1 MHEVWGKN
9 MVLEQDKDAQYGPSI
24 DDAWNLQ
31 IDHAICSDLQ
41 RCLDREWLVTN
52 GIGGYAAGSL
62 PGATTRSYHGLLVAA
77 LHPPVERTVL
87 VAKFDEE
94 ITLPDGQVLQLGTN
108 EYAGGVLSPS
118 GYTYLESVTLEADI
132 PRFLYRLNENLTLE
146 KRIWMEYGQNTT
158 YVQYVVHGMLS
169 DEDSVVEL
177 AVLPFCL
184 SRDHHNTTRG
194 DPGWHFLVENHGNR
208 CRVRASENAP
218 TYQLIAR
225 PGATFT
231 PTGLWYW
238 HVFHRREHERGLA
251 DQEDLYQPGIF
262 RLRMIPGRHATFV
275 LSAEPD
281 LPADF
286 GGPRHE
292 SAVTNAFVRHR
303 LRTKQL
309 LAVADRRVNDL
320 QQRDPVFARLILAAD
335 QFIVA
340 RPDYT
345 APQSLHLTPHRKT
358 ILAGYPWFADWG
370 RDTMISL
377 PGLLLHTG
385 RYSEARGLLK
395 AFASFVHEG
404 LIPNRF
410 PDSGETPEYNTV
422 DATLWMFHALNRYL
436 TVTGDYSL
444 LKELFPVLSSII
456 LWHIHGTAYGIYVD
470 PVDGLLSSGVPG
482 IQLTWMDA
490 KISDWVVTPRHGK
503 PVEVNALWYYALTCM
518 ESWAVRLS
526 TDATQYSQLRTLVRK
541 HFAAR
546 FWYEAG
552 GYLYDVVDAN
562 GVAGQHDAS
571 LRPNQLFAAALTND
585 LVSDAQAASIL
596 QQVTA
601 HLLTPLG
608 LRSLSPTDPAY
619 HGHFLGDRVWRDSSY
634 HQGAVWPW
642 LIGAYID
649 VHLRVHN
656 DRDALVPLL
665 QPLVE
670 QLWQNCLGT
679 IGELAEP
686 EPPYAM
692 NGCFA
697 QAWSVAEMLRG
708 WLLVRK

>member
-1 MHEVWGKN
+1 
-9 MVLEQDKDAQYGPSI
+9 
-24 DDAWNLQ
+24 
-31 IDHAICSDLQ
+31 
-41 RCLDREWLVTN
+41 
-52 GIGGYAAGSL
+52 
-62 PGATTRSYHGLLVAA
+62 
-77 LHPPVERTVL
+77 
-87 VAKFDEE
+87 
-94 ITLPDGQVLQLGTN
+94 
-108 EYAGGVLSPS
+108 
-118 GYTYLESVTLEADI
+118 
-132 PRFLYRLNENLTLE
+132 
-146 KRIWMEYGQNTT
+146 
-158 YVQYVVHGMLS
+158 
-169 DEDSVVEL
+169 
-177 AVLPFCL
+177 
-184 SRDHHNTTRG
+184 
-194 DPGWHFLVENHGNR
+194 
-208 CRVRASENAP
+208 
-218 TYQLIAR
+218 
-225 PGATFT
+225 
-231 PTGLWYW
+231 
-238 HVFHRREHERGLA
+238 
-251 DQEDLYQPGIF
+251 
-262 RLRMIPGRHATFV
+262 
-275 LSAEPD
+275 
-281 LPADF
+281 
-286 GGPRHE
+286 
-292 SAVTNAFVRHR
+292 

-490 KISDWVVTPRHGK
+490 KIGDWVVTPRHGK

-552 GYLYDVVDAN
+552 GYLYDVVDVN
-562 GVAGQHDAS
+562 GIAGQHDAS

-585 LVSDAQAASIL
+585 LVSDAQATSIL
-596 QQVTA
+596 QQVTV
-601 HLLTPLG
+601 HLLTPFG

-708 WLLVRK
+708 WLLARK